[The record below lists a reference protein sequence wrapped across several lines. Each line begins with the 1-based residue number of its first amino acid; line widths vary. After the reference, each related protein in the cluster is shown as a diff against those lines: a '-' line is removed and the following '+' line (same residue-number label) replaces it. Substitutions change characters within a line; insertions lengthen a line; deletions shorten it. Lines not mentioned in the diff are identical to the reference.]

1 MQLHENEEKKE
12 GENDNV
18 VYADLDK
25 SALGTGETQSFFEI
39 FQISTFLFFSF
50 QERDERAE
58 QIKNQRNMLKSN
70 LSKNESFAAQ
80 K

>member
-25 SALGTGETQSFFEI
+25 SALGTGETQSFFKI
-39 FQISTFLFFSF
+39 FQISIFCSF

>member
-25 SALGTGETQSFFEI
+25 SALGTGVKLNPRHFFPD
-39 FQISTFLFFSF
+39 FNFFFSF
-50 QERDERAE
+50 QERDERAQ
-58 QIKNQRNMLKSN
+58 QIKKQRNMLKSN

>member
-25 SALGTGETQSFFEI
+25 SALGTGVKLNPRHFFPD
-39 FQISTFLFFSF
+39 FNFFFFFFSGTRR
-50 QERDERAE
+50 ESAADKEATEYAE
-58 QIKNQRNMLKSN
+58 IKPQ
-70 LSKNESFAAQ
+70 
-80 K
+80 

>member
-39 FQISTFLFFSF
+39 FQISTFFVLFISGTRR
-50 QERDERAE
+50 ESGADKESTEYAE
-58 QIKNQRNMLKSN
+58 IKPQ
-70 LSKNESFAAQ
+70 
-80 K
+80 